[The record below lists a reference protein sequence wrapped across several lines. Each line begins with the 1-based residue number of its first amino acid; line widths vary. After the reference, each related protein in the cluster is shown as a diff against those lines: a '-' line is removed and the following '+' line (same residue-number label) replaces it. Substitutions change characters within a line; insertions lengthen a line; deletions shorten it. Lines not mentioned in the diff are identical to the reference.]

1 MATVPLV
8 SLVVPCFN
16 VERFLTGF
24 LASLDQQIVDP
35 SLFEVIFVV
44 DGSPD
49 DSEKHLREW
58 AASTD
63 CNATLIVTE
72 NRGVSSARNTGIEA
86 AVGQWVSFPD
96 PDDLLGEGYLNQVL
110 AAIEQ
115 DPGESLL
122 ATRLVRIDESG
133 KTSLGHALDY
143 RYREGSRTLD
153 LKEEPS
159 FLQLA
164 VHTAL
169 FRNEVLVAQG
179 IRFDPRIKVFEDG
192 KFVAEYMLA
201 APNTQVRVLCEAHYL
216 YQVRDDGSGALSSS
230 DADPTSRY
238 LTTTRAGHLELLR
251 GFPGSAGP
259 PLWLQFMVLYDLY
272 WLFAASMRMKDP
284 IHGASSESLIELN
297 VLVREVLRSCTEVAL
312 WQFNVVT
319 VAPEIRGAW
328 IVAHSGFLPM
338 RWVRRYRED
347 ADAREAE
354 IRYLSA
360 STECAEIVHVGA
372 EAVLP
377 SFSKWRAVRFLGE
390 DWLFERILWL
400 PESESLR
407 LSAAPG
413 SEEDFAC
420 EGQVKSDAQFDKI
433 FGWGRP
439 EMPEPAAARLTSG
452 GLVGKHEKRTSSP
465 SLPRRVLSWLANRV
479 AVMPPISLRYR
490 NAWLLMDRDT
500 QANDNAEA
508 LARYLTRRQTTV
520 RVFFVIRKESSE
532 YARLRAAG
540 LPVLPFGGVRHFL
553 LVRNAS
559 HIVSSHIDEYVV
571 RPFRELGVTK
581 TWNFVFLQH
590 GVTQNDLSRW
600 FNSKDVQLFMT
611 ATEAERNAFV
621 ADGTP
626 YILTEKEVRL
636 TGFPR
641 HDRLVEAM
649 REESGLRTRR
659 SVLIMPTWRS
669 YLLTETLGTGNSRG
683 AGDKFAQSGYV
694 EQWSGLLRDSTLK
707 SFAKAHDLDLV
718 LLPHPNLEPH
728 LDYLE
733 VPEWVRI
740 ESYREGAIAGLLAE
754 AQVVVTDYSSQ
765 SFEGAFCRVPCVYF
779 QFDREEFFGGG
790 HIGSTGYFDVE
801 SDGFGPVVGTKEAA
815 VLSIR
820 ELVEGTSPMTAV
832 YRERIEDLYPARDGR
847 ASERVYEA
855 ISALPDRD

>member
-16 VERFLTGF
+16 VERFLSGF
-24 LASLDQQIVDP
+24 LASLDRQMVDP

-49 DSEKHLREW
+49 ESEKVLREW
-58 AASTD
+58 AEGTD
-63 CNATLIVTE
+63 CVSKLIVTE
-72 NRGVSSARNTGIEA
+72 NRGVSSARNTGLEA
-86 AVGQWVSFPD
+86 AVGQWVTFPD
-96 PDDLLGEGYLNQVL
+96 PDDLLGKGYLRQLL
-110 AAIEQ
+110 AAVEQ
-115 DPGESLL
+115 DPAESLI
-122 ATRLVRIDESG
+122 ATRLVRIDESS
-133 KTSLGHALDY
+133 KRSLGHALDY

-153 LKEEPS
+153 LNAEPG

-169 FRNEVLVAQG
+169 FRNEVLVTRG

-216 YQVRDDGSGALSSS
+216 YQVRHDGSGALSSS
-230 DADPTSRY
+230 DAAPVSRY
-238 LTTTRAGHLELLR
+238 LTTARAGHLELLR
-251 GFPGSAGP
+251 GFPESAGP

-284 IHGASSESLIELN
+284 IHGASSESLVELN
-297 VLVREVLRSCTEVAL
+297 ALVREVLRSCSEVAL

-319 VAPEIRGAW
+319 IAPEIRGAW
-328 IVAHSGFLPM
+328 VAAHSGRIPK
-338 RWVRRYRED
+338 RWIRRYRED
-347 ADAREAE
+347 VEAGE
-354 IRYLSA
+354 SELRYLSA
-360 STECAEIVHVGA
+360 SMECAEVALLETKPVT
-372 EAVLP
+372 P
-377 SFSKWRAVRFLGE
+377 SFSKWRTVRFFGE

-400 PESESLR
+400 PASGSLR
-407 LSAAPG
+407 LSALPG
-413 SEEDFAC
+413 SEEDFAF
-420 EGQVKSDAQFDKI
+420 EGQVKSDAQFERL

-439 EMPEPAAARLTSG
+439 EMPEPASARLASG
-452 GLVGKHEKRTSSP
+452 GVTGKPERRASGP
-465 SLPRRVLSWLANRV
+465 GFLRRVVAWLANRA
-479 AVMPPISLRYR
+479 AVVRPFSLTYR

-508 LARYLTRRQTTV
+508 LARYLAQHQAGV
-520 RVFFVIRKESSE
+520 KAFFVIRKGGAE

-540 LPVLPFGGVRHFL
+540 LPVIPYGGVRHFL

-559 HIVSSHIDEYVV
+559 HLVSSHIDEYVV
-571 RPFRELGVTK
+571 RPFKDLGVAK

-611 ATEAERNAFV
+611 ATEDERNAFI

-649 REESGLRTRR
+649 SEDSGLRARR
-659 SVLIMPTWRS
+659 SILIMPTWRS
-669 YLLTETLGTGNSRG
+669 YLLTETLGTGNSRR
-683 AGDKFAQSGYV
+683 AGDHFAQSEYV
-694 EQWSGLLRDSTLK
+694 KQWSSLLRDPTLK
-707 SFAKAHDLDLV
+707 EFAKTHNLDLV

-733 VPEWVRI
+733 VPEWVRV
-740 ESYREGAIAGLLAE
+740 ESYRDGGTARLLAE
-754 AQVVVTDYSSQ
+754 AQVTVTDYSSQ

-801 SDGFGPVVGTKEAA
+801 ADGFGPVVATTQAA
-815 VLSIR
+815 ILSII
-820 ELVEGTSPMTAV
+820 ELVEGTSSMAAV
-832 YRERIEDLYPARDGR
+832 YGERIESLYPARDGR
-847 ASERVYEA
+847 ASERVYAA
-855 ISALPDRD
+855 ISALPDRS